1 MREVLDKNDQLV
13 LTHRTYT
20 IKDVIGKGAT
30 CIVYDAYYLDELGL
44 KHNVRIKECFPSK
57 YTKNRRSN
65 KEIVWHNDEEHQ
77 IGIEAFNNM
86 YKKQLFFQ
94 NNTLFTNS
102 TGKITDTLCAANN
115 TEYIVLD
122 YFVSDTFEHASNLS
136 IHDIIKVGISLTK
149 LVQKYHQQHY
159 LLLDLKP
166 DNFLVIQETNE
177 MVYLIDFDSVKHVDS
192 LLEDPASISFSID
205 WAAPELIQGR
215 VDKIGYSTDLYAIGA
230 IIYSKIFGE
239 IVTQKE
245 RSLNYKFSFNSLQE
259 LHPKAITYM
268 QDLFSHTLAN
278 NPSRRYQDCGSL
290 LNVLN
295 KLEKLTDPS
304 ALYLQSNYPV
314 QDNYFIGRKEELN
327 TIDQFFFEHKHA
339 LYLSGYG
346 GVGKTE
352 LAKYYCLNNNYGFD
366 TIIWLDYKGSI
377 KDLIMRDDTFDI
389 YNTDNKN
396 YKNKEDKLRLVKH
409 LVDDHT
415 LIVLD
420 NYDTQDK
427 ELIDLLS
434 LPCKMLIT
442 TRLQVKDLIDDQES
456 QVLNVDVL
464 SKEECFKVF
473 KKYYDVDVMDE
484 ENAAIYKIIDHF
496 ERYSLII
503 PLIAKELRVSDTLPS
518 EKYQEIIKYGIK
530 NTSHTKITHSKDN
543 TLSQETTYVHLKTVF
558 NTAKLSDEAK
568 RMLYILTLLGNISI
582 SKSEISFYTGLMDN
596 VEEILEKDL
605 LKSFSS
611 DIVLKYKKHIQLE
624 TVNYL
629 IETGWLEYDERLN
642 MVTCHPIIRE
652 LIKNECIMPYS
663 QLKFFSYYLKKIVYK
678 LYYDY
683 MNDEAFLIFNND
695 YIKHG
700 EYMFYENPW
709 NEWITN
715 SYKSLIR
722 EILKNKILCG
732 LEDIY
737 FYSDLLKYTYPFT
750 DPELTN
756 IAFNVLYAAKSSY
769 PDSSVIQELY
779 IRLITL
785 VYVAKERLYVMN
797 NPPNEYYED
806 HKYLNYSKELIYTG
820 YQEVIKKENDF
831 LTYQYIEEI
840 VYYFYLLDRCSLVED
855 INTQDSVNIFCRLI
869 LEYIKLYKQV
879 VNVCPEIQEEYV
891 HDMDKKRDVYNQ
903 NLMIVLDHYYK
914 KIEKP
919 VSDPMDTLTKH
930 YIDEEDEEIIEYDSS
945 AYLNINN
952 DDVEDIKKDFLH
964 HVYDY
969 CFDLLLSTKV
979 RSRYKKEQLNIEDE
993 NKGLFFDE
1001 NKKTHTCDQAY
1012 LLASYYLN
1020 QVPIANVGDCSSPS
1034 VLINN
1039 MLGKKYYSVLKI
1051 LFLYFDAFGEDEEY
1065 KKYDILSGNSNLLSY
1080 FSRNRLAEI
1089 FDYFGYP
1096 EVGTELCRL
1105 LSMHYY
1111 NKDNFNKGGSE
1122 DEYFRIEDFYDSY
1135 LLYAEKSHDRKAYS
1149 NALKNKRLISG
1160 IQFDYSHEY
1169 HSEYDIDTEKMWHE
1183 IKVLLEKVEDT
1194 TLENRKTIETEINSN
1209 IYIPNKYKQ
1218 LLISC
1223 LYEPIT
1229 MFDQYG
1235 LFDESKS
1242 LYFLNYSDEVLSN
1255 SIKKLNNHLNRVE
1268 KIYAYSEICYQYI
1281 IKGDDALYLKY
1292 CDQFAE
1298 QLKNLTDYHH
1308 KFDYLSMLALQRYLD
1323 LYSSFIDFIQSEEKQ
1338 VTIINGYHKIAKV
1351 IDEYVGQRWKDFDYM
1366 MMKMSYTAIARV
1378 YCIETLFNTVYGNA
1392 EESQKYYDLLLE
1404 LNDVYDYLDKTW
1416 IGENHIV
1423 NEFRDAHENDGRL
1436 EEVYTK
1442 EREKAYLTKTSQL
1455 IELWKDEEHTKEEY
1469 QQKYQEYFDECFPLD
1484 EEDDFDFVQMFI
1496 DQQKKEVEE
1505 LLKLKKENDKNGK
1518 RTFYK
1523 IGDEIIEM

>member
-1 MREVLDKNDQLV
+1 MREVLNKNDQLV

-57 YTKNRRSN
+57 YTENKRNN
-65 KEIVWHNDEEHQ
+65 KEIIWHNEEEHQ
-77 IGIEAFNNM
+77 KGIEAFNNT

-94 NNTLFTNS
+94 NNKLFTNS
-102 TGKITDTLCAANN
+102 TGKITDTLCTANN
-115 TEYIVLD
+115 TQYIVLD
-122 YFVSDTFEHASNLS
+122 YFISDTFEHASNLT

-149 LVQKYHQQHY
+149 LVQKYHHQHY

-177 MVYLIDFDSVKHVDS
+177 MVYFIDFDSIKPVEA
-192 LLEDPASISFSID
+192 LLEDPGSISFSID

-230 IIYSKIFGE
+230 IIYSKIFNKK
-239 IVTQKE
+239 VTQKE
-245 RSLNYKFSFNSLQE
+245 RSMNYRFSFDSLQE
-259 LHPKAITYM
+259 LHPKAMTYL
-268 QDLFSHTLAN
+268 QELFSHTLAN
-278 NPSRRYQDCGSL
+278 NPSRRYQDCETL
-290 LNVLN
+290 LEVLD
-295 KLEKLTDPS
+295 KLEILTDPS

-314 QDNYFIGRKEELN
+314 QDNYFVGRKEELN
-327 TIDQFFFEHKHA
+327 KMDKFFFEDKHV

-352 LAKYYCLNNNYGFD
+352 LAKYYCFNNNYGFD
-366 TIIWLDYKGSI
+366 TIIWLDYKGNI
-377 KDLIMRDDTFDI
+377 KNLIMDDDTFDI
-389 YNTDNKN
+389 YNTDAKSFRG
-396 YKNKEDKLRLVKH
+396 KEDKLRLIKH
-409 LVDDHT
+409 LVDKYT

-420 NYDTQDK
+420 NYDSQDQ

-456 QVLNVDVL
+456 QVLNVGVL
-464 SKEECFKVF
+464 SEEECFKVF

-484 ENAAIYKIIDHF
+484 ENDYIHKIIDYF

-530 NTSHTKITHSKDN
+530 NTSHTKINHSKDN
-543 TLSQETTYVHLKTVF
+543 RLSKETTYVHLKTVF

-582 SKSEISFYTGLMDN
+582 SKSEISFYSGLMDN

-652 LIKNECIMPYS
+652 LIKNECVMPYS

-683 MNDEAFLIFNND
+683 MDDEAFIIFNDD

-700 EYMFYENPW
+700 NYMFYENSW
-709 NEWITN
+709 NVWMTN
-715 SYKSLIR
+715 SYKLLVR
-722 EILKNKILCG
+722 EVLKNKILYG
-732 LEDIY
+732 LEDVY
-737 FYSDLLKYTYPFT
+737 FYSDLLKYTYPFA
-750 DPELTN
+750 DPELTD
-756 IAFNVLYAAKSSY
+756 IAFNILNAAQSSY

-779 IRLITL
+779 IRLIAL
-785 VYVAKERLYVMN
+785 VYFAKERLYIMN
-797 NPPNEYYED
+797 DPPNKYFED
-806 HKYLNYSKELIYTG
+806 HQYLEYSKKLIYTG
-820 YQEVIKKENDF
+820 YQVVIKKEDPF

-840 VYYFYLLDRCSLVED
+840 VYYFYLLDRCSVVQD
-855 INTQDSVNIFCRLI
+855 INTQESIMMFCRLI
-869 LEYIKLYKQV
+869 LEYMELYKTV
-879 VNVCPEIQEEYV
+879 VNDHTEIKEEYV
-891 HDMDKKRDVYNQ
+891 HDLDKKRDVYNQ
-903 NLMIVLDHYYK
+903 NLIIVLDNYYK
-914 KIEKP
+914 EIENP
-919 VSDPMDTLTKH
+919 DSDPINTLTKH
-930 YIDEEDEEIIEYDSS
+930 YADEEDEEIIKYDSS
-945 AYLNINN
+945 AYLDINN
-952 DDVEDIKKDFLH
+952 DDVKDIKKDFLH

-979 RSRYKKEQLNIEDE
+979 RSRYKKEQLAIEDE

-1001 NKKTHTCDQAY
+1001 NKRIHTCDQAY
-1012 LLASYYLN
+1012 LQASYYLN
-1020 QVPIANVGDCSSPS
+1020 QVVIADVGECCSPS

-1039 MLGKKYYSVLKI
+1039 YLGKKYYSVFKI
-1051 LFLYFDAFGEDEEY
+1051 LFLYFDAFSEDEEY
-1065 KKYDILSGNSNLLSY
+1065 KKYDILSGNSNI
-1080 FSRNRLAEI
+1080 FSFFYKNRLAEI

-1096 EVGTELCRL
+1096 EVGTEVCRL
-1105 LSMHYY
+1105 LSVHYY
-1111 NKDNFNKGGSE
+1111 NKDNFNKGGSQ
-1122 DEYFRIEDFYDSY
+1122 DEYFRIEEFYDSY
-1135 LLYAEKSHDRKAYS
+1135 LLYAEKSHDKKAYS
-1149 NALKNKRLISG
+1149 NALKNKRFISG

-1169 HSEYDIDTEKMWHE
+1169 YSECDIDTEKMWQE
-1183 IKVLLEKVEDT
+1183 IKVLFEKVENATQDT
-1194 TLENRKTIETEINSN
+1194 RETIETTINAD
-1209 IYIPNKYKQ
+1209 IYVPNKYKQ

-1235 LFDESKS
+1235 LFEESKS
-1242 LYFLNYSDEVLSN
+1242 LHFLNYSDQVLSDA
-1255 SIKKLNNHLNRVE
+1255 IKKLKNNLNMVE

-1281 IKGDDALYLKY
+1281 LRGNDALYLKY
-1292 CDQFAE
+1292 CDLFAE
-1298 QLKNLTDYHH
+1298 QLRDLKDYHG
-1308 KFDYLSMLALQRYLD
+1308 KFDYLAMLALQRYLE
-1323 LYSSFIDFIQSEEKQ
+1323 LHSSFINLIPSEERQ
-1338 VTIINGYHKIAKV
+1338 ITIINGYYKIAVV
-1351 IDEYVGQRWKDFDYM
+1351 IDQYMGQRWKKFDYM
-1366 MMKMSYTAIARV
+1366 MMKMSYTTIAGV
-1378 YCIETLFNTVYGNA
+1378 YCIEALFNQSYGN
-1392 EESQKYYDLLLE
+1392 EEEAQKYYDLLLE

-1423 NEFRDAHENDGRL
+1423 NEFRDAHANDGRL

-1442 EREKAYLTKTSQL
+1442 EREIAYLSKTSQL

-1469 QQKYQEYFDECFPLD
+1469 QQKYQEYFDECFPID
-1484 EEDDFDFVQMFI
+1484 EEEEVDFIQMLMEN
-1496 DQQKKEVEE
+1496 QGQEVEE
-1505 LLKLKKENDKNGK
+1505 LFKIKKENDEKGK

-1523 IGDEIIEM
+1523 IGDEIIEI